1 MGLRREIMELLR
13 EGRQEELVG
22 RVRAEPRALRH
33 LLGRLYDADAIV
45 RRNAAR
51 AVGEGAA
58 AHRELGLETVRHLL
72 WALNDESA
80 TNGIYG
86 IPALGEIGRLCPDRF
101 APFLPTLV
109 TAAEDDGLRLA
120 VLRAVTRI
128 AEGNAELVRPY
139 LERLAAFC
147 RESSPEER
155 RALRRLEDTLG
166 TAAGEPEP

>member
-33 LLGRLYDADAIV
+33 LRARLYDADASV

-51 AVGEGAA
+51 ALGEGAA

-80 TNGIYG
+80 TNGVYG
-86 IPALGEIGRLCPDRF
+86 IPALGEIGGACPDRF

-109 TAAEDDGLRLA
+109 AAAEDDGLRLA
-120 VLRAVTRI
+120 VLEAVTRI
-128 AEGNAELVRPY
+128 AEGDAELVRPH
-139 LERLAAFC
+139 LDRLAALC
-147 RESSPEER
+147 RGSSLEER
-155 RALRRLEDTLG
+155 RALRRLEGALG
-166 TAAGEPEP
+166 TAAGEEEP